1 MSQSFDDAL
10 ILGWEPLEGTYGL
23 PDPDDEH
30 VVAAA
35 EMGSAEVIVTEN
47 LKDFPAAK
55 LPALIRA
62 VPAREF
68 AYDTVRQHL
77 TQGSLAVI
85 ALCERSGR
93 QGPKLSVSDLLT
105 ILDER
110 YKMTATAELL
120 SMAPGLRDI
129 LH

>member
-1 MSQSFDDAL
+1 
-10 ILGWEPLEGTYGL
+10 
-23 PDPDDEH
+23 
-30 VVAAA
+30 
-35 EMGSAEVIVTEN
+35 MGSAEVIVTEN
-47 LKDFPAAK
+47 LKDFPTAK